1 MYEMRVLMATPSFYP
16 IEGGTERIVQNLS
29 IELNKSG
36 VHVDVMTFNMDRKWN
51 PKWHGK
57 IEKIQGVTI
66 FKVPALNWLPIT
78 HSPRVTLGINL
89 IPGKFKHLMKE
100 YDIIHF
106 HEAEFSFPF
115 FSHFVKKPK
124 ILHLHGLRFGYYER
138 YRLSN
143 IILKTAAD
151 LYLSISKQIQRELAI
166 LGIPRNR
173 IVYFPNAV
181 NTKVFYPGEKLDDTI
196 LYVGRITPDKGLH
209 ILLRS
214 LSYVKR
220 PVRLVIIGPP
230 DWSSEYCRNI
240 FQLIKSENSKGKHK
254 VEYLGRVDQTEL
266 IQWYQRASIFVLP
279 SFYEPFAVAI
289 LEAMSCGTPVISTY
303 AGGIPEVVK
312 NGETGI
318 LVPTNNPFKLAE
330 AIDYLL
336 DNIDVRIKIGQ
347 AARRRVAE
355 NFALEVL
362 VKKLRE
368 IYEKVVNN

>member
-1 MYEMRVLMATPSFYP
+1 
-16 IEGGTERIVQNLS
+16 
-29 IELNKSG
+29 
-36 VHVDVMTFNMDRKWN
+36 
-51 PKWHGK
+51 
-57 IEKIQGVTI
+57 
-66 FKVPALNWLPIT
+66 
-78 HSPRVTLGINL
+78 VTLGINL
-89 IPGKFKHLMKE
+89 IPGRFKPLMKE
-100 YDIIHF
+100 YDIVHF

-115 FSHFVKKPK
+115 FSYFVKKPK
-124 ILHLHGLRFGYYER
+124 ILHLHGLRFDYYER
-138 YRLSN
+138 YRLTR
-143 IILKTAAD
+143 ILLKTAAD

-173 IVYFPNAV
+173 IVHFPNAV
-181 NTKVFYPGEKLDDTI
+181 DTKVFYPGEKLDDTI

-209 ILLRS
+209 VLLRS
-214 LSYVKR
+214 LIYVKR
-220 PVRLVIIGPP
+220 PVRLVIIGPL

-240 FQLIKSENSKGKHK
+240 LQLIKSEKSRGKHK

-266 IQWYQRASIFVLP
+266 IQWHRRASIFVLP

-289 LEAMSCGTPVISTY
+289 LEAMSCETPVISTY

-318 LVPTNNPFKLAE
+318 LVPINNPLKLAE

-336 DNIDVRIKIGQ
+336 DNNDVRIKMGQ
-347 AARRRVAE
+347 AARSRITE

-362 VKKLRE
+362 VKKLCE